1 MGRGAVRRSIK
12 ESRPPDLTR
21 KQESQACNQ
30 PGRRGTLEGIEDAE
44 VAPGGD
50 RWVRIA
56 AGMSESSRFQ
66 PLQPSAWGP
75 PAREGGWVCLA
86 SLLADLL
93 LSQGNS
99 GPCIHSPT

>member
-30 PGRRGTLEGIEDAE
+30 PGRRGTLEGIEDAG

-75 PAREGGWVCLA
+75 SAREGGWVCLA